1 MSSDALDALRAHP
14 LFGALSPA
22 DLAAVQ
28 DDPATSVFAE
38 GEVLFSQGDDAR
50 RLYVIMRGL
59 VELMIE
65 RPGRPPE
72 VLARLAD
79 GETVGADALLPDGR
93 HATTA
98 RVAEP
103 TLVAVVAASRLMAH
117 LDGHFDLALS
127 MLAEMAGS
135 LRGQIKEIT
144 ELKLQSTTERL
155 ASYLV
160 ALAGPATGQTVV
172 RLPFEK
178 RLLADRLGMEPATL
192 SRAFAKLR
200 EMGVETGRGDRVNI
214 ADVDALREMAEALD
228 TSPDGGSP

>member
-1 MSSDALDALRAHP
+1 MSSDALDALQTHP
-14 LFGALSPA
+14 LFEALSPA

-28 DDPATSVFAE
+28 DEPATSVFAE

-50 RLYVIMRGL
+50 RLYLIMRGV
-59 VELMIE
+59 VELVIE
-65 RPGRPPE
+65 RPGHPPQ
-72 VLARLAD
+72 VLARLAE
-79 GETVGADALLPDGR
+79 GETVGADALLPEGR
-93 HATTA
+93 HAATA

-103 TLVAVVAASRLMAH
+103 TLVAVVAAPRLMAH
-117 LDGHFDLALS
+117 LDGNFDLALA
-127 MLAEMAGS
+127 MIAEMAGS

-155 ASYLV
+155 ASYLA
-160 ALAGPATGQTVV
+160 ALAGSASGRTAV

-200 EMGVETGRGDRVNI
+200 ELGVETGRGDLVNI

-228 TSPDGGSP
+228 TSPDGGAS